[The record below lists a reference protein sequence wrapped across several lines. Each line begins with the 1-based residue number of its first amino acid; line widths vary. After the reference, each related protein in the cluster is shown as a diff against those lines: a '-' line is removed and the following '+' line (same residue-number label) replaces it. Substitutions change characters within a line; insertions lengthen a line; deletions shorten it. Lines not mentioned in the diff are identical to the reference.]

1 MFAKSRTVAGA
12 ALAALAIVA
21 ASLPAVARDSQA
33 PSYDSCYT
41 LSVQRGSGP
50 NMGGGTREHAQHK
63 TFMDQCMSGKIVAG
77 TQASPATAKPSAQ
90 ARPAAAKLPADAYA
104 STASP
109 KRTSRQPAAS
119 AR

>member
-41 LSVQRGSGP
+41 LALQRGSGP

-63 TFMDQCMSGKIVAG
+63 AFMDQCMAGKIVAG
-77 TQASPATAKPSAQ
+77 TSPAAAKPSTQ
-90 ARPAAAKLPADAYA
+90 ASPAAAKLPADAYA
-104 STASP
+104 STAAP
-109 KRTSRQPAAS
+109 KRTGRQPAAS